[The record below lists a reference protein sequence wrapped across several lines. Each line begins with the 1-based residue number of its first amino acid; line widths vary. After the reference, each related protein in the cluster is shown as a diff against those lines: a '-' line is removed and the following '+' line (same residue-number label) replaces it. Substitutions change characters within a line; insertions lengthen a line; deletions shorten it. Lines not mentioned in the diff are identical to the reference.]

1 MNYQNSV
8 GVQHCLIELQKVQE
22 CDATEDHSSNIVDII
37 NKKLHAENNF
47 KKEKQYDQT
56 KV

>member
-1 MNYQNSV
+1 MC
-8 GVQHCLIELQKVQE
+8 GIELQNVKE
-22 CDATEDHSSNIVDII
+22 CDATGDDSSNTVDII